1 MITFTG
7 EDKGIE
13 LDQTRTTLIVI
24 PTNLTERTGLGL
36 VALANRLCPD
46 SETQLSFSEAHALA
60 VRKKWI
66 TKTKGACVGRAI
78 DGAYLY
84 SLPVKTHPAEK
95 ASLRLI
101 ESQMRSLTFSLVTDN
116 WHINEVRVPKIG
128 SGLGRLRWGDVYACI
143 EPFLMRLDEAGYR
156 VVVYSE
162 EMEA

>member
-13 LDQTRTTLIVI
+13 LDQTRTTLILI

-36 VALANRLCPD
+36 VALANQLCPD
-46 SETQLSFSEAHALA
+46 REMQMSFSKAHALA

-66 TKTKGACVGRAI
+66 TKTKGAVVGRAA

-101 ESQMRSLTFSLVTDN
+101 ESQMKSLTHSLLYYGYL
-116 WHINEVRVPKIG
+116 INEVRVPKIG
-128 SGLGRLRWGDVYACI
+128 SGLGRLRWEDVYACI
-143 EPFLMRLDEAGYR
+143 EPFLQRLDDAGYR

-162 EMEA
+162 EME